1 MAAALHCFHASKP
14 AILSAPM
21 ATYAATCPF
30 LPQPCY
36 RKEKE
41 PMSKKIFGMALI
53 ALLLGIVVVNIIR
66 DTRDN
71 SEIKEAQ
78 DQFNSQAA
86 EEIYAEEGLKE
97 GQVPPDFEL
106 PSLDGKKIRLSDY
119 KGKKVILNFWATWC
133 PPCKAE
139 MPHMQRFYETKAG
152 SQNAEIIAVNL
163 TYAERVSDKR
173 SKVETFRN
181 EYKLNF
187 PILLDENGD
196 AGNTYRPI
204 TIPTTYM
211 IDTNGVIR
219 KKIIGPMDE
228 EIMER
233 LVSKMD

>member
-1 MAAALHCFHASKP
+1 
-14 AILSAPM
+14 
-21 ATYAATCPF
+21 
-30 LPQPCY
+30 
-36 RKEKE
+36 
-41 PMSKKIFGMALI
+41 MSKKIFGMALI

-233 LVSKMD
+233 LVSEMD